1 MLTTIQ
7 NPKVRSTT
15 QAQPNWQP
23 TQQQNLQANRSNQE
37 STQLLQLWA
46 LIPPQYLPISF
57 LLDLMV
63 QYDVKIKILS
73 AGLNINPNGDSWLK
87 LRFSGNNGELV
98 RILNHFGSLK
108 ILCKIDRTVSF
119 RQAPN

>member
-1 MLTTIQ
+1 
-7 NPKVRSTT
+7 
-15 QAQPNWQP
+15 
-23 TQQQNLQANRSNQE
+23 
-37 STQLLQLWA
+37 
-46 LIPPQYLPISF
+46 
-57 LLDLMV
+57 MV